1 MTILTVPLTRRS
13 GRLHE
18 FVNIFIDGLIRKLV
32 VDELIDAT
40 SREQLAGRWDA
51 KNIAFKSQLPMFLH
65 AISGKPLSA
74 KPRSSITSGEQG
86 VSYA

>member
-1 MTILTVPLTRRS
+1 MTRRS

-51 KNIAFKSQLPMFLH
+51 KNIALKSQLPMFLH
-65 AISGKPLSA
+65 AM
-74 KPRSSITSGEQG
+74 TSQENHFQNTLT
-86 VSYA
+86 